1 MQFPKSSFS
10 ASRMQLL
17 LATALWISLLPNLA
31 SLQRFWTAP
40 SAGNG
45 LQTIAFVLGGWLLVT
60 LTTFS
65 LLLALG
71 IVFWGRSVKLLCAIA
86 LIAAATL
93 GYFTLFFGVQ
103 FDKTMFMNIAQTH
116 TSEALELMSLRMAIW
131 VAVVGVVPAIAIS
144 MVPLRA
150 ESGWWRAMWSPLAV
164 WFALLVLCL
173 GIALMQYSRYA
184 SAIRNKAV
192 TFHTIAPSNFVAA
205 ATSYVYSQYEQKI
218 VRDARGVDAHQR
230 YAIAKPRL
238 IVFVLGETARAQ
250 NHGLNGYERDT
261 TPRMRQENALYF
273 ADTESCGTATAISL
287 PCIFSGLGRANFS
300 LNNARSIETLIDV
313 VLHANIRTIWRD
325 NDSGCK
331 GVCDRAD
338 VVDLTNSDNPRWCSE
353 KGECHDEILLDGLEE
368 KLRSESRDTFV
379 VLHLKGSH
387 GPAYY
392 KRYPQAFEKF
402 TPTCKTNDLSACDRQ
417 SLVNAYDNT
426 IVYTDHVLGEV
437 TTLLKKLS
445 DQFAPAMFYASDH
458 GESLGEN
465 GMYLHGLPYAVAPKE
480 QTRVPMLAWLSPQ
493 FVQME
498 RWNAA
503 CLLEQTKKQRSH
515 DNIYSTLLGLLEI
528 ETHEYKHALDI
539 FEDCDT
545 PQQPSA
551 KR

>member
-1 MQFPKSSFS
+1 
-10 ASRMQLL
+10 
-17 LATALWISLLPNLA
+17 
-31 SLQRFWTAP
+31 
-40 SAGNG
+40 
-45 LQTIAFVLGGWLLVT
+45 
-60 LTTFS
+60 
-65 LLLALG
+65 
-71 IVFWGRSVKLLCAIA
+71 
-86 LIAAATL
+86 
-93 GYFTLFFGVQ
+93 
-103 FDKTMFMNIAQTH
+103 
-116 TSEALELMSLRMAIW
+116 
-131 VAVVGVVPAIAIS
+131 
-144 MVPLRA
+144 
-150 ESGWWRAMWSPLAV
+150 
-164 WFALLVLCL
+164 
-173 GIALMQYSRYA
+173 
-184 SAIRNKAV
+184 
-192 TFHTIAPSNFVAA
+192 
-205 ATSYVYSQYEQKI
+205 
-218 VRDARGVDAHQR
+218 
-230 YAIAKPRL
+230 
-238 IVFVLGETARAQ
+238 
-250 NHGLNGYERDT
+250 
-261 TPRMRQENALYF
+261 
-273 ADTESCGTATAISL
+273 
-287 PCIFSGLGRANFS
+287 
-300 LNNARSIETLIDV
+300 
-313 VLHANIRTIWRD
+313 
-325 NDSGCK
+325 
-331 GVCDRAD
+331 
-338 VVDLTNSDNPRWCSE
+338 
-353 KGECHDEILLDGLEE
+353 
-368 KLRSESRDTFV
+368 V

-480 QTRVPMLAWLSPQ
+480 QSRVPMHAWLSPQ